1 MKAICLF
8 TEVVPDGFWR
18 TGTKTS
24 IKLTVLRQ
32 YKPDIDLHGQI
43 KKYAQARIPHHGDV
57 MPVWDMIGPGLYKVK
72 ELIAQQ
78 T

>member
-1 MKAICLF
+1 MKTICLF

-18 TGTKTS
+18 TGTKS
-24 IKLTVLRQ
+24 SMKLTTLRQ

-57 MPVWDMIGPGLYKVK
+57 MPVWEMIGPGL
-72 ELIAQQ
+72 
-78 T
+78 